1 MLRKNYVIESIK
13 SFFEKNLTKKEE
25 EEAPSSAMSR
35 VDLTC
40 AALLVEVMNSDHELD
55 EREHQEFMAVLQK
68 SYNIAESDLEEL
80 TQLAKDETV
89 EATSLYEF
97 TSLINDSYDYEQKVE
112 LIENMWRIAFSDKR
126 LDKYEDH
133 LIRKVSELIYVSHSD
148 FIKTKLK
155 VRIA

>member
-1 MLRKNYVIESIK
+1 MIESIK
-13 SFFEKNLTKKEE
+13 SFFEKKLIKKEE
-25 EEAPSSAMSR
+25 EETPSSVMSR

-55 EREHQEFMAVLQK
+55 EREHQEFMAVLQQ
-68 SYNIAESDLEEL
+68 SYNIAEADLEEL
-80 TQLAKDETV
+80 IQLAKDEAF

-97 TSLINDSYDYEQKVE
+97 TKLINDNYDYEQKVE

-148 FIKTKLK
+148 FIKTKIK
-155 VRIA
+155 VRI

>member
-1 MLRKNYVIESIK
+1 MIESIK
-13 SFFEKNLTKKEE
+13 SFFEDKLTKKEE

-55 EREHQEFMAVLQK
+55 EREHQEFMAVLQQ
-68 SYNIAESDLEEL
+68 SYNIAEADLEEL
-80 TQLAKDETV
+80 IQLAKDEAF

-97 TSLINDSYDYEQKVE
+97 TKLINDSYDYEQKVE

-155 VRIA
+155 IRI

>member
-1 MLRKNYVIESIK
+1 MIESIK

-55 EREHQEFMAVLQK
+55 EREHQEFMAVLQQ
-68 SYNIAESDLEEL
+68 SYNIAELDLEEL
-80 TQLAKDETV
+80 IQLAKDEAF

-97 TSLINDSYDYEQKVE
+97 TKLINDSYDYEQKVE

-148 FIKTKLK
+148 FIKTKIK
-155 VRIA
+155 VRI

>member
-1 MLRKNYVIESIK
+1 VIESIK

-55 EREHQEFMAVLQK
+55 EREHQEFMAVLQQ

-80 TQLAKDETV
+80 IQLAKDEAF

-97 TSLINDSYDYEQKVE
+97 TKLINDSYDYEQKVE

-155 VRIA
+155 VRI

>member
-1 MLRKNYVIESIK
+1 VIESIK
-13 SFFEKNLTKKEE
+13 SFFENKLTKKEE
-25 EEAPSSAMSR
+25 EEAPTSAMSR

-55 EREHQEFMAVLQK
+55 EREHQEFMAVLQQ

-80 TQLAKDETV
+80 TQLAKDEAF

-97 TSLINDSYDYEQKVE
+97 TKLINDSYDYEQKVG

>member
-1 MLRKNYVIESIK
+1 LRKNYVIESIK
-13 SFFEKNLTKKEE
+13 SFFENKLTKKEE

-55 EREHQEFMAVLQK
+55 EREHREFMAVLQQ

-80 TQLAKDETV
+80 TQLAKDEAF

-97 TSLINDSYDYEQKVE
+97 TKLINDSYDYEQKVG

>member
-1 MLRKNYVIESIK
+1 
-13 SFFEKNLTKKEE
+13 
-25 EEAPSSAMSR
+25 MSR

-55 EREHQEFMAVLQK
+55 EREHQEFMAVLQQ

-80 TQLAKDETV
+80 TQLAKDEAF

-97 TSLINDSYDYEQKVE
+97 TKLINDSYDYEQKVG

>member
-1 MLRKNYVIESIK
+1 MIESIK

-25 EEAPSSAMSR
+25 EEAPSSAKGR

-55 EREHQEFMAVLQK
+55 EREHQEFMAVLQQ

-80 TQLAKDETV
+80 IQLAKDEAF

-97 TSLINDSYDYEQKVE
+97 TKLINDNYDYEQKVE

-155 VRIA
+155 VRIT

>member
-1 MLRKNYVIESIK
+1 MIESIK

-55 EREHQEFMAVLQK
+55 EREHQEFMAVLQQ

-80 TQLAKDETV
+80 IQLAKDEAF

-97 TSLINDSYDYEQKVE
+97 TKLINDNYDYEQKVE

-133 LIRKVSELIYVSHSD
+133 LIRKESELIYVSHSD

-155 VRIA
+155 IRI

>member
-1 MLRKNYVIESIK
+1 MIESIK
-13 SFFEKNLTKKEE
+13 SFFENKLTKKEE
-25 EEAPSSAMSR
+25 EEAPTAMSR

-55 EREHQEFMAVLQK
+55 EREHQEFMAVLQQ

-80 TQLAKDETV
+80 IQLAKDEAF

-97 TSLINDSYDYEQKVE
+97 TKLINDSYDYEQKVE

>member
-1 MLRKNYVIESIK
+1 VIESIK

-25 EEAPSSAMSR
+25 VEAPSSAMSR

-55 EREHQEFMAVLQK
+55 EREHQEFMAVLQQ

-80 TQLAKDETV
+80 IQLAKDEAF

-97 TSLINDSYDYEQKVE
+97 TKLINDNYDYEQKVE

-148 FIKTKLK
+148 FIKTKIK
-155 VRIA
+155 VRI

>member
-13 SFFEKNLTKKEE
+13 SFFEKKLIKKEE
-25 EEAPSSAMSR
+25 EETPSSVMSR

-55 EREHQEFMAVLQK
+55 EREHQEFMAVLQQ
-68 SYNIAESDLEEL
+68 SYNIAEADLEEL
-80 TQLAKDETV
+80 IQLAKDEAF

-97 TSLINDSYDYEQKVE
+97 TKLINDNYDYEQKVE

-148 FIKTKLK
+148 FIKTKIK
-155 VRIA
+155 VRI

>member
-1 MLRKNYVIESIK
+1 VIESIK

-55 EREHQEFMAVLQK
+55 EREHQEFMAVLQQ

-80 TQLAKDETV
+80 IQLAKGEAF

-97 TSLINDSYDYEQKVE
+97 TKLINDSYDYEQKVE

-133 LIRKVSELIYVSHSD
+133 LIRKVSELIHVSHSD

-155 VRIA
+155 VRI

>member
-1 MLRKNYVIESIK
+1 MIESIK
-13 SFFEKNLTKKEE
+13 SFFENKLTKKHE
-25 EEAPSSAMSR
+25 EEAPNTVMNR

-55 EREHQEFMAVLQK
+55 EREHQEFMSVLQQ

-80 TQLAKDETV
+80 TQLAKDEAF

-97 TSLINDSYDYEQKVE
+97 TKLINDSYDYQQKVE

-155 VRIA
+155 VRVA

>member
-1 MLRKNYVIESIK
+1 MIESIK
-13 SFFEKNLTKKEE
+13 SFFENKLTKKEE

-55 EREHQEFMAVLQK
+55 EREHQEFMAVLQQ

-80 TQLAKDETV
+80 TQLAKDEAF

-97 TSLINDSYDYEQKVE
+97 TKLINDSYDYQQKVG

>member
-1 MLRKNYVIESIK
+1 MIESIK

-55 EREHQEFMAVLQK
+55 EREHQEFMAVLQH

-80 TQLAKDETV
+80 IQLAKDEAF

-97 TSLINDSYDYEQKVE
+97 TKLINDNYDYEQKVE

-148 FIKTKLK
+148 FIKTKIK
-155 VRIA
+155 VRI

>member
-1 MLRKNYVIESIK
+1 MIESIK

-55 EREHQEFMAVLQK
+55 EREHQEFMAVLQQ
-68 SYNIAESDLEEL
+68 SYNIAEADLEEL
-80 TQLAKDETV
+80 IQLAKDEAF

-97 TSLINDSYDYEQKVE
+97 TKLINDSYDYEQKVE

-155 VRIA
+155 VRI

>member
-1 MLRKNYVIESIK
+1 MIESIK

-25 EEAPSSAMSR
+25 EEAPSSAKSR

-55 EREHQEFMAVLQK
+55 EREHQEFMAVLQQ

-80 TQLAKDETV
+80 IQLAKDEAF

-97 TSLINDSYDYEQKVE
+97 TKLINDSYDYKQKVE

-155 VRIA
+155 VRI

>member
-1 MLRKNYVIESIK
+1 MIESIK

-55 EREHQEFMAVLQK
+55 EREHQEFMAVLQQ
-68 SYNIAESDLEEL
+68 SYNIAEADLEEL
-80 TQLAKDETV
+80 IQLAKDEAF

-97 TSLINDSYDYEQKVE
+97 TKLINDNYDYEQKVE

-148 FIKTKLK
+148 FIKTKIK
-155 VRIA
+155 VRI

>member
-1 MLRKNYVIESIK
+1 MIESIK
-13 SFFEKNLTKKEE
+13 IFFEKKLTKKE

-55 EREHQEFMAVLQK
+55 EREHQEFMAVLQQR
-68 SYNIAESDLEEL
+68 YNIAESDLEEL
-80 TQLAKDETV
+80 IQLAKDEAF

-97 TSLINDSYDYEQKVE
+97 TKLINDSYDYKQKVE

-155 VRIA
+155 VRN

>member
-1 MLRKNYVIESIK
+1 MIESIK

-55 EREHQEFMAVLQK
+55 EREHQEFMAVLQQ
-68 SYNIAESDLEEL
+68 SYNIAESDLKEL
-80 TQLAKDETV
+80 IQLAKDEAF

-97 TSLINDSYDYEQKVE
+97 TKLINDSYDYEQKVE

-155 VRIA
+155 VRI

>member
-1 MLRKNYVIESIK
+1 MIESIK
-13 SFFEKNLTKKEE
+13 NFFEKKLTKSD
-25 EEAPSSAMSR
+25 EEAPSSVMSR
-35 VDLTC
+35 IDLAC

-55 EREHQEFMAVLQK
+55 EREQQEFMAVLQQ

-80 TQLAKDETV
+80 IQLAKDEAF

-97 TSLINDSYDYEQKVE
+97 TKLINDSYDYEQKVE

-155 VRIA
+155 VRIS

>member
-1 MLRKNYVIESIK
+1 MIESIK

-55 EREHQEFMAVLQK
+55 EREHQEFMAVLQQ

-97 TSLINDSYDYEQKVE
+97 TSLINDSYDYEQKVK

>member
-1 MLRKNYVIESIK
+1 LRKNYVIESIK
-13 SFFEKNLTKKEE
+13 SFFENKLTKKEE

-55 EREHQEFMAVLQK
+55 EREHQEFMAVLQQ

-80 TQLAKDETV
+80 TQLAKDEAF

-97 TSLINDSYDYEQKVE
+97 TKLINDSYDYEQKVG

>member
-1 MLRKNYVIESIK
+1 MIESIK

-55 EREHQEFMAVLQK
+55 EREHQEFMAVLQQ
-68 SYNIAESDLEEL
+68 SYNIAEADLEEL
-80 TQLAKDETV
+80 IQLAKDEAF

-97 TSLINDSYDYEQKVE
+97 TKLINDSYDYEQKIE

>member
-1 MLRKNYVIESIK
+1 MIESIK
-13 SFFEKNLTKKEE
+13 IFFEKKLTKKVE

-55 EREHQEFMAVLQK
+55 EREHQEFMTVLQQ

-80 TQLAKDETV
+80 VQLAKDEAF

-97 TSLINDSYDYEQKVE
+97 TKLINDSYDYEQKVE

>member
-1 MLRKNYVIESIK
+1 MIESIK

-55 EREHQEFMAVLQK
+55 EREHQEFMAVLQQ

-80 TQLAKDETV
+80 IQLAKDEAF

-97 TSLINDSYDYEQKVE
+97 TKLINDSYDYEQKVE

-148 FIKTKLK
+148 FIKTKIK
-155 VRIA
+155 VRI

>member
-1 MLRKNYVIESIK
+1 MIESIK

-25 EEAPSSAMSR
+25 EEAPSSAKGR

-55 EREHQEFMAVLQK
+55 EREHQEFMAVLQQ

-80 TQLAKDETV
+80 IQLAKDEAF

-97 TSLINDSYDYEQKVE
+97 TKLINDSYDYEQKVE

-155 VRIA
+155 VRI

>member
-1 MLRKNYVIESIK
+1 MIESIK

-25 EEAPSSAMSR
+25 EEAPSSAKGR

-55 EREHQEFMAVLQK
+55 EREHQEFMAVLQQ

-80 TQLAKDETV
+80 IQLAKDESF

-97 TSLINDSYDYEQKVE
+97 TKLINDSYDYEQKVE

-155 VRIA
+155 VRI

>member
-1 MLRKNYVIESIK
+1 VIESIK
-13 SFFEKNLTKKEE
+13 SFFENKLTKKEE

-55 EREHQEFMAVLQK
+55 EREHQEFMAVLQQ

-80 TQLAKDETV
+80 TQLAKDEAF

-97 TSLINDSYDYEQKVE
+97 TKLINDSYDYQQKVG

>member
-1 MLRKNYVIESIK
+1 MIESIK
-13 SFFEKNLTKKEE
+13 SFFEKKLTKNGD
-25 EEAPSSAMSR
+25 EEAPSSVMSR

-55 EREHQEFMAVLQK
+55 EREHQEFMAVLQQ

-80 TQLAKDETV
+80 TQLAKDEAF

-97 TSLINDSYDYEQKVE
+97 TKLINDSYDYEQKVG

>member
-1 MLRKNYVIESIK
+1 MIESIK
-13 SFFEKNLTKKEE
+13 SFFENKLTKKEE
-25 EEAPSSAMSR
+25 EEAPTAMSR

-55 EREHQEFMAVLQK
+55 EREHQEFMAVLQQ

-80 TQLAKDETV
+80 TQLAKDEAF

-97 TSLINDSYDYEQKVE
+97 TKLINDSYDYQQKVG